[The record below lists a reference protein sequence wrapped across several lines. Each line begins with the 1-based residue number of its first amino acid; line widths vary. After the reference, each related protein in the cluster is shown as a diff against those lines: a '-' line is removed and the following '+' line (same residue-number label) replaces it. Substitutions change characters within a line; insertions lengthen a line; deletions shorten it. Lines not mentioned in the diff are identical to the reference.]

1 MKVTSGKSKYNSF
14 HQMCN
19 IYCLF
24 CSDSTSSDPPMTE
37 LNAKVLWDDSK
48 EKEENNTAE
57 NVISTAHQNTNPNE
71 TTQSDPDGTMMVNG
85 KQKVEDKD
93 TPDEE
98 EEQKLLRKG
107 RFQGNMHNNI
117 CMKLIFSVGV

>member
-1 MKVTSGKSKYNSF
+1 MTE
-14 HQMCN
+14 
-19 IYCLF
+19 
-24 CSDSTSSDPPMTE
+24 MTE
-37 LNAKVLWDDSK
+37 LNAKVLLDESK

-57 NVISTAHQNTNPNE
+57 NVISTAPHQNSNPNE

-85 KQKVEDKD
+85 KQKVKDKD